1 MLLPIRWP
9 CSPEPEP
16 YICDEEEEEDISIEL
31 EEEGESMALPTTS
44 CPCGNLRKDS
54 LYSSMGECE
63 STAQE
68 MLYLK
73 VESG

>member
-1 MLLPIRWP
+1 MLLPIRCA
-9 CSPEPEP
+9 CSPEP
-16 YICDEEEEEDISIEL
+16 YIWDEEEDIDEEEED
-31 EEEGESMALPTTS
+31 ESMALPTTS

-73 VESG
+73 MEDGVSQ